1 MFLMNSSQREDKAGK
16 EYTNKIIKDVL
27 KISLFVIG
35 LKLAAA
41 VINKNWLHEHMEYK
55 YHKKNMIL
63 YAFCILKY
71 VNKYFLLR

>member
-55 YHKKNMIL
+55 YHKVEYDFVCFL
-63 YAFCILKY
+63 YIEICEYI
-71 VNKYFLLR
+71 FLLI

>member
-41 VINKNWLHEHMEYK
+41 VINKN
-55 YHKKNMIL
+55 
-63 YAFCILKY
+63 
-71 VNKYFLLR
+71 